1 MLKVKKALAVLCTA
15 ILAITLAGCS
25 FCKDIHQ
32 KIHDKFYMMKD
43 YTAECTLTVVSQKNK
58 TDYDFVCNYKS
69 TDNSYE
75 VIYDDI
81 SVNILKDSAK
91 ITKGNAVLD
100 IPVKNEDMLIFI
112 NTFFKNY
119 YEGEESVQKT
129 SGTENAGST
138 LLECSI
144 NSPSQGADKMK
155 LWIDNKSV
163 TPKRMQVLNGDKVT
177 IEVDFK
183 KFEFTKQ

>member
-25 FCKDIHQ
+25 FNKDIHQ

-43 YTAECTLTVVSQKNK
+43 YTAECTLTVVSQKSK
-58 TDYDFVCNYKS
+58 TDYDFVCNFKS

-75 VIYDDI
+75 IVYDDI
-81 SVNILKDSAK
+81 IVNILKDSAK
-91 ITKGNAVLD
+91 ISKGDAVLD

-119 YEGEESVQKT
+119 YDGEESVQKT

-138 LLECSI
+138 LLECCVL
-144 NSPSQGADKMK
+144 NTENAETKMK
-155 LWIDNKSV
+155 LWIDNKTV
-163 TPKRMQVLNGDKVT
+163 KPQRMQVMNGDNVKL
-177 IEVDFK
+177 EVGFK
-183 KFEFTKQ
+183 KFEFTK